1 MSLSLSL
8 ARSAA
13 RGSGVALSSSDMV
26 LISFLWMVNCLAT
39 VNCLEFFFISSMSL
53 SLGRLRG
60 WLQEGY
66 VADNVTSESLAMSFS
81 L

>member
-1 MSLSLSL
+1 
-8 ARSAA
+8 
-13 RGSGVALSSSDMV
+13 MV

-39 VNCLEFFFISSMSL
+39 VNCLEFFFTSSMSL

-66 VADNVTSESLAMSFS
+66 VADNVT
-81 L
+81 

>member
-1 MSLSLSL
+1 
-8 ARSAA
+8 
-13 RGSGVALSSSDMV
+13 
-26 LISFLWMVNCLAT
+26 MVNCLAT